1 VAGVGADGY
10 RRAATPRHGHLH
22 YMGGAVV
29 LLATWLAAITVG
41 ATLGTALPDALQ
53 LELVIPL
60 FLVGEVVPRLTDR
73 ATRRGV
79 GVAVALGALGT
90 WVPLHLGV
98 LLAIGAGMVA
108 ALVPTGTAATA
119 DVEVGE
125 TAR

>member
-1 VAGVGADGY
+1 
-10 RRAATPRHGHLH
+10 
-22 YMGGAVV
+22 MGGAVI
-29 LLATWLAAITVG
+29 LLATWVGAITAG

-73 ATRRGV
+73 GTRRGV

-98 LLAIGAGMVA
+98 LLAIGAGVAA
-108 ALVPTGTAATA
+108 ALVPTRTATVATV
-119 DVEVGE
+119 DPGGE
-125 TAR
+125 SR